1 MKLTPEQ
8 EAVVALSSGRH
19 LVLAPPGS
27 GKTEML
33 SRRIIGAVK
42 SGVDPARMLCATL
55 SSRMSLQRKWRTSWR
70 ASFAKA
76 RRQARYFVRGMFAAR
91 AMRFGHILTA

>member
-42 SGVDPARMLCATL
+42 SGVDPVLYGPTL
-55 SSRMSLQRKWRTSWR
+55 TSIHD
-70 ASFAKA
+70 
-76 RRQARYFVRGMFAAR
+76 Y
-91 AMRFGHILTA
+91 